1 MSGPGGAAADGI
13 LADWVH
19 TVHDPARGPAR
30 GVLFLLHGT
39 GGDET
44 SLLDLGRVVAPD
56 HLLVGV
62 RGRSSEEGVTRY
74 FRRFDAL
81 RYDQEHLAS
90 EAEALA
96 RFVESAAAHYAAADL
111 PRTALGY
118 SNGAN
123 IALATQLLDPSAF
136 GALALLRAVQPFERP
151 PTPDLRGT
159 KVLVLLGRNDPYR
172 AAGHGLPALLG
183 RAGASVEE
191 AVLDTGHNLT
201 QEDVARL
208 ATWFVAREA

>member
-1 MSGPGGAAADGI
+1 MSGAAGADTDGI
-13 LADWVH
+13 LGDWVH
-19 TVHDPARGPAR
+19 TVHEPARGPAR

-44 SLLDLGRVVAPD
+44 SLLGLGQAVAPD

-96 RFVESAAAHYAAADL
+96 RFVETAAAHYAAKDL
-111 PRTALGY
+111 PRAALGY

-123 IALATQLLDPSAF
+123 IALAAQLLDPSAF
-136 GALALLRAVQPFERP
+136 GALALLRAVQPFEHP

-159 KVLVLLGRNDPYR
+159 EVLVLLGRNDPYR
-172 AAGHGLPALLG
+172 TAGHGLPALLEG
-183 RAGASVEE
+183 AGASVED
-191 AVLDTGHNLT
+191 AVLDAGHNLT

-208 ATWFVAREA
+208 AAWFVALEA

>member
-1 MSGPGGAAADGI
+1 MREAGAPADGI
-13 LADWVH
+13 LGDWIH
-19 TVHDPARGPAR
+19 AVHDPARGPAR

-62 RGRSSEEGVTRY
+62 RGRSNEEGVTRY

-90 EAEALA
+90 EARALA
-96 RFVESAAAHYAAADL
+96 RFVEAAAARHAGEDL

-123 IALATQLLDPSAF
+123 IALAAQLLDPSAF
-136 GALALLRAVQPFERP
+136 HALALLRAVQPFERP
-151 PTPDLRGT
+151 PAPDLRGT
-159 KVLVLLGRNDPYR
+159 EVLVLLGRNDPYR
-172 AAGHGLPALLG
+172 AAGDGLPALLRG
-183 RAGASVEE
+183 AGATVEE
-191 AVLDTGHNLT
+191 AVLEAGHNLT
-201 QEDVARL
+201 REDVARL
-208 ATWFVAREA
+208 AAWFAALGA

>member
-1 MSGPGGAAADGI
+1 MTVADDRP

-19 TVHDPARGPAR
+19 TVHAPARGPTR

-44 SLLDLGRVVAPD
+44 SLLELGRAVAPG

-62 RGRSSEEGVTRY
+62 RGRSNEEGVTRY

-90 EAEALA
+90 EARALSA
-96 RFVESAAAHYAAADL
+96 FVRAAAARYAGAGSRRA
-111 PRTALGY
+111 ALGY

-123 IALATQLLDPSAF
+123 VALAAQLLDPATF
-136 GALALLRAVQPFERP
+136 GAVALLRAVQPFERP
-151 PTPDLRGT
+151 PTPSLQGT
-159 KVLVLLGRNDPYR
+159 EVLLLLGRNDPYLPAGR
-172 AAGHGLPALLG
+172 ALPALLEA
-183 RAGASVEE
+183 AGATVEADEVE
-191 AVLDTGHNLT
+191 AGHDLT

-208 ATWFVAREA
+208 AAWFAALEI

>member
-1 MSGPGGAAADGI
+1 MSRPDGGAADAI
-13 LADWVH
+13 LDDWVH

-44 SLLDLGRVVAPD
+44 SLLDLGRVVAPG

-62 RGRSSEEGVTRY
+62 RGRSNEEGITRY

-96 RFVESAAAHYAAADL
+96 RFVETAAARHADEDL
-111 PRTALGY
+111 PRAALGY

-123 IALATQLLDPSAF
+123 IALATQLLEPSTF

-151 PTPDLRGT
+151 PMADLRGSE
-159 KVLVLLGRNDPYR
+159 VLVLLGRNDPYR
-172 AAGHGLPALLG
+172 AAGRGLPALLEG
-183 RAGASVEE
+183 AGASVEAE
-191 AVLDTGHNLT
+191 VLDAGHNLT

-208 ATWFVAREA
+208 AAWFAALEA

>member
-1 MSGPGGAAADGI
+1 MSEAAAPTDGV
-13 LADWVH
+13 LGDWVH

-44 SLLDLGRVVAPD
+44 SLLGLGRVVAPD

-62 RGRSSEEGVTRY
+62 RGRSNEEGVTRY

-96 RFVESAAAHYAAADL
+96 RFVKAAAARHAGEDL
-111 PRTALGY
+111 PRAALGY

-136 GALALLRAVQPFERP
+136 RALALLRAVQPFEHP

-159 KVLVLLGRNDPYR
+159 DVLVLPGRNDPYR
-172 AAGHGLPALLG
+172 AAGRGLRTLLEG
-183 RAGASVEE
+183 AGADVEE
-191 AVLDTGHNLT
+191 DVLDAGHNLT

-208 ATWFVAREA
+208 AAWFAALEA